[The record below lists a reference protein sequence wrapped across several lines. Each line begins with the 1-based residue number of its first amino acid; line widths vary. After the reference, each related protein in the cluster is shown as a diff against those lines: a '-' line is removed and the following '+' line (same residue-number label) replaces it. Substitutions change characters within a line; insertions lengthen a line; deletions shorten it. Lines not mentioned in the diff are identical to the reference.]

1 MNEHGFVRSVHRQL
15 SPDVFV
21 WKINDKYAG
30 GVPDAFYAGPA
41 RCLFVEYKY
50 VKLPKRDTTLV
61 KTSLSE
67 QQKLWLDRMLG
78 MDKQVALVI
87 GSVLGSIIIDKN
99 WDHPIPTG
107 LFRQHAMS
115 TQAVAQWISSFC
127 LEKSH
132 DYEEGFFRG
141 CQ

>member
-15 SPDVFV
+15 SPDIFV

-41 RCLFVEYKY
+41 RCLFIEYKY

-67 QQKLWLDRMLG
+67 QQKLWLDRMSG
-78 MDKQVALVI
+78 MDKHVALVI
-87 GSVLGSIIIDKN
+87 GSVLGNIIIDKN
-99 WDHPIPTG
+99 WDYPVTSE
-107 LFRQHAMS
+107 LFRRHAVS
-115 TQAVAQWISSFC
+115 TKAVAQWISAFC
-127 LEKSH
+127 LDQGY

-141 CQ
+141 C

>member
-41 RCLFVEYKY
+41 RCLFIEYKY

-61 KTSLSE
+61 KTSLSV

-87 GSVLGSIIIDKN
+87 GSVLGSIIIDKD
-99 WDHPIPTG
+99 WDHPIPTE
-107 LFRQHAMS
+107 LFRQRAMS
-115 TQAVAQWISSFC
+115 TQAVAKWISAFC

-141 CQ
+141 C

>member
-41 RCLFVEYKY
+41 RCLFIEYKY
-50 VKLPKRDTTLV
+50 VKLPKRSTTLV

-67 QQKLWLDRMLG
+67 QQKRWLDRMSS
-78 MDKQVALVI
+78 MDKHVAIVI
-87 GSVLGSIIIDKN
+87 GSAIGNIIIDKD
-99 WDHPIPTG
+99 WDYPIPTG
-107 LFRQHAMS
+107 LFRQRAMS
-115 TQAVAQWISSFC
+115 TKAVAQWISAFC
-127 LEKSH
+127 LEERY
-132 DYEEGFFRG
+132 DYEERFFSG
-141 CQ
+141 C

>member
-1 MNEHGFVRSVHRQL
+1 MHRQL
-15 SPDVFV
+15 SPDIFV

-41 RCLFVEYKY
+41 RCLFIEYKY

-67 QQKLWLDRMLG
+67 QQKLWLDRMSG
-78 MDKQVALVI
+78 MDKHVALVI
-87 GSVLGSIIIDKN
+87 GSVLGTIIIDKD
-99 WDHPIPTG
+99 WDYPIPTE

-115 TQAVAQWISSFC
+115 TKAVAQWISAFC
-127 LEKSH
+127 LDQGY
-132 DYEEGFFRG
+132 DYEEVFFRG
-141 CQ
+141 C

>member
-15 SPDVFV
+15 SPDIFV

-41 RCLFVEYKY
+41 RCLFIEYKY

-67 QQKLWLDRMLG
+67 QQKLWLDRMSG
-78 MDKQVALVI
+78 MDKHVALVI
-87 GSVLGSIIIDKN
+87 GSILGTIIIDKD
-99 WDHPIPTG
+99 WDYPIPTE
-107 LFRQHAMS
+107 LFRQRAMS
-115 TQAVAQWISSFC
+115 TKAVAQWISAFC
-127 LEKSH
+127 LDQSY

-141 CQ
+141 C

>member
-15 SPDVFV
+15 SPDIFV

-41 RCLFVEYKY
+41 RCLFIEYKY

-87 GSVLGSIIIDKN
+87 GSVLGSIIIDKD
-99 WDHPIPTG
+99 WDRPISTG

-115 TQAVAQWISSFC
+115 TKAVAQWISASC
-127 LEKSH
+127 L
-132 DYEEGFFRG
+132 DQDYGYEEGFFCG
-141 CQ
+141 C

>member
-21 WKINDKYAG
+21 WKINDKFAG

-50 VKLPKRDTTLV
+50 IKLPKRPTTLV
-61 KTSLSE
+61 RTGLSE
-67 QQKLWLDRMLG
+67 QQKLWLNRMLTLG
-78 MDKQVALVI
+78 KPVAV
-87 GSVLGSIIIDKN
+87 VLGSNEGHIITTKN
-99 WDHPIPTG
+99 WDTPVSAEH
-107 LFRQHAMS
+107 FRQHAMS
-115 TQAVAQWISSFC
+115 TKAVAAQISAFC
-127 LEKSH
+127 LDKSH

-141 CQ
+141 C

>member
-15 SPDVFV
+15 SPNVFV

-30 GVPDAFYAGPA
+30 GVPDAFYAGLA

-50 VKLPKRDTTLV
+50 VKLPKRSTTLV

-67 QQKLWLDRMLG
+67 QQKLWLDRMSG
-78 MDKQVALVI
+78 MDKHVALVI
-87 GSVLGSIIIDKN
+87 GSSLGTIIIDKG
-99 WDHPIPTG
+99 WDNPIPTE

-115 TQAVAQWISSFC
+115 PKAVAQWISAFC
-127 LEKSH
+127 LDQSY

-141 CQ
+141 C

>member
-41 RCLFVEYKY
+41 RCLFIEYKY

-67 QQKLWLDRMLG
+67 QQKLWLQENISG
-78 MDKQVALVI
+78 FKEA
-87 GSVLGSIIIDKN
+87 KN
-99 WDHPIPTG
+99 VNHFYQYINNE
-107 LFRQHAMS
+107 
-115 TQAVAQWISSFC
+115 
-127 LEKSH
+127 LE
-132 DYEEGFFRG
+132 ER
-141 CQ
+141 